1 MLARK
6 MLSSQLPKMQH
17 VRMAL
22 RNLCPGMALSAETLE
37 VHILS
42 TTIDRPVTTACQAAC

>member
-1 MLARK
+1 MGLGALAAIGGGVMLARK

-22 RNLCPGMALSAETLE
+22 CCCRAPAGAF
-37 VHILS
+37 
-42 TTIDRPVTTACQAAC
+42 Q